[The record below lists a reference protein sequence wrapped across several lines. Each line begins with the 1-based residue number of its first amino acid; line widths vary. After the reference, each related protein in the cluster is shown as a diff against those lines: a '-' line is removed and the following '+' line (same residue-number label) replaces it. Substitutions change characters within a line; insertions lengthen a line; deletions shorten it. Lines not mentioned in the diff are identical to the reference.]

1 MQTMTLDQLRA
12 AASAGG
18 VAGVT
23 LKGMG
28 AGFFIEI
35 DTRSGHGV
43 VLSKARGS
51 EPRRFGNPTSALVL
65 LRELVAHKKYIYFY
79 RVDEAQKV
87 VEILALKH
95 ASQQVP

>member
-35 DTRSGHGV
+35 DTRSGRRCAVQG
-43 VLSKARGS
+43 AR
-51 EPRRFGNPTSALVL
+51 
-65 LRELVAHKKYIYFY
+65 
-79 RVDEAQKV
+79 Q
-87 VEILALKH
+87 
-95 ASQQVP
+95 